1 MLDSKLNFNH
11 HVSALCTKAARQLN
25 ALARISRFLS
35 TSSRM
40 IIYNS
45 FINSNFNYCPIVW
58 HFCGKKNGDK
68 IEKNQERALR
78 IIYRNYDSLYPEL
91 LRDAGAYTM
100 LDKRLRSMLL
110 HVFKSL
116 KGMNAKCLNDM
127 YSAKQLN
134 YSMRRCVKLVQPQ
147 RKTTTAGL
155 KTVSYLG
162 AKLWNDNAVLCNEF
176 WNEDFL
182 TFKRT
187 VNDPNL
193 DIITHD
199 DFQYLWNLT
208 SAPLMHVSFL
218 AFLLFLPSLAE
229 YKFQYLFSVNELWRI
244 IWDNF
249 QRLFIEFR
257 IYSKLVANILMIF
270 LCFVYIC
277 KYIFALYILFA
288 PWSYTSHRLM
298 FFVVNTTENKA
309 YLILS

>member
-1 MLDSKLNFNH
+1 
-11 HVSALCTKAARQLN
+11 
-25 ALARISRFLS
+25 
-35 TSSRM
+35 
-40 IIYNS
+40 
-45 FINSNFNYCPIVW
+45 
-58 HFCGKKNGDK
+58 
-68 IEKNQERALR
+68 
-78 IIYRNYDSLYPEL
+78 
-91 LRDAGAYTM
+91 M

-134 YSMRRCVKLVQPQ
+134 YSMRRCVKLVEPQ

-208 SAPLMHVSFL
+208 SVPLMHISFL
-218 AFLLFLPSLAE
+218 AFLLFLPSLVE

-244 IWDNF
+244 LWDNF
-249 QRLFIEFR
+249 QRLSIEFR
-257 IYSKLVANILMIF
+257 IYSKLVANILRIF

-277 KYIFALYILFA
+277 IYIFALYILFA

-298 FFVVNTTENKA
+298 FFVVNTTENKT
-309 YLILS
+309 